1 MNYIIISII
10 VLTFSKIYQNSNKN
24 GKIKIFALL
33 FICFILCYFAGS
45 RSTYNDTGAY
55 REGFL
60 SFNSSLSEIFSENFS
75 LSAIYGFNV
84 WQWFIKQFTDNY
96 HVFFFLSSALFVI
109 PSVILIDKYSQ
120 DFTFSMLLFLTCGG
134 YFFSLAALKQ
144 MAATGIMI
152 IGILSYLKHPD
163 KGIKRYLIYYLFCAL
178 AISFHGYAVI
188 YLLIPLFGEKLFN
201 KRTIAFLVVMA
212 AFAAFSSAF
221 NSLVIWISNFIGK
234 DITEE
239 ILNSGSVNVFRALVF
254 AVPFF
259 LTLIGNRKIANF
271 EPDKQF
277 ILKLSMFSSLFM
289 IMALFGNPILFG
301 RLPYYFVVATAVAL
315 PTIIRNVFDIRSR
328 KIIYL
333 IATLGYI
340 AFAIYGLHQDGAFTK
355 DIFNMQLWW
364 W

>member
-1 MNYIIISII
+1 MNYIVLSII
-10 VLTFSKIYQNSNKN
+10 VLFFSKIYQQLNKN
-24 GKIKIFALL
+24 GKTKIFALL
-33 FICFILCYFAGS
+33 FICFILCFFAGS
-45 RSTYNDTGAY
+45 RSTYNDTYAY
-55 REGFL
+55 REGFIKFNL
-60 SFNSSLSEIFSENFS
+60 SFSEIFNGEFS
-75 LSAIYGFNV
+75 ISAVYGFSV
-84 WQWFIKQFTDNY
+84 WQWLIRQFTGNY
-96 HVFFFLSSALFVI
+96 HIFFFLSSALFVI

-120 DFTFSMLLFLTCGG
+120 NFTFSMLLFLTCGI
-134 YFFSLAALKQ
+134 YMFSLAALKQ

-163 KGIKRYLIYYLFCAL
+163 KGIKRYLIYYFFCAL

-188 YLLIPLFGEKLFN
+188 YLLVPLFGKKLFN
-201 KRTIAFLVVMA
+201 KRTIAFLVIMA
-212 AFAAFSSAF
+212 AFAVFSSAF
-221 NSLVIWISNFIGK
+221 YSIVIGVSNFIGN

-239 ILNSGSVNVFRALVF
+239 TLNRGSVNVFRALVF
-254 AVPFF
+254 AVPFI
-259 LTLIGNRKIANF
+259 LTLIGNRKIAEF

-277 ILKLSMFSSLFM
+277 IIKLSMFSSLFM

-328 KIIYL
+328 KIINL

-340 AFAIYGLHQDGAFTK
+340 SFAIYGLHQDGAFAR

-364 W
+364 